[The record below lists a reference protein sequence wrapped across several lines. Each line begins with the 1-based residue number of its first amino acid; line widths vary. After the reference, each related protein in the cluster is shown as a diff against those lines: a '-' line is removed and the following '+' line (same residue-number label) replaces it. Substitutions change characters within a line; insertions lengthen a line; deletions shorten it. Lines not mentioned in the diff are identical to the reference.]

1 MGLEFKLETYDAE
14 RVDLPIF
21 LRGLPEFLNE
31 DNHLNLTID
40 GTTVAVSV
48 SIDDSFVYVVQH
60 VSCRQTDAILG
71 LIIRR
76 ILSLN
81 DHVVVSEF
89 ET

>member
-1 MGLEFKLETYDAE
+1 MGLEFKLETYDAK
-14 RVDLPIF
+14 RVDLPTF

-31 DNHLNLTID
+31 DNQLNLTID
-40 GTTVAVSV
+40 GTTVAASV

-60 VSCRQTDAILG
+60 VSCPETDALLG